1 MSETTITTNEEA
13 HAYGEALIE
22 QAGGRETFNKK
33 RAQYREL
40 SSRMFRE
47 AESLRQQYPDKFVAM
62 APGDVLVV
70 GDTLEEII
78 RGLDEE
84 GVARGEAIIEFL
96 DVNSG
101 PLVV

>member
-1 MSETTITTNEEA
+1 MSEVTITTNEEA
-13 HAYGEALIE
+13 RAYVEAMIE
-22 QAGGRETFNKK
+22 QSGGYEAYAKE

-70 GDTLEEII
+70 GDSLDEVI
-78 RGLDEE
+78 RGLRGK
-84 GVARGEAIIEFL
+84 GVARGEAVIEFL